1 MDFKNFKKG
10 RKKLQETVNTKMKDQ
25 LKPKFAKDER
35 FWTTT
40 KDDSGNA
47 DAIFRF
53 LPQPDL
59 DLPPIIMYFYHGFKE
74 KGKWFI
80 ENCPVTKD
88 GPCPS
93 CEYAEPFWEEDT
105 KESKQIAGKYYR
117 TKQFVSNILML
128 KDSNKPENNGKVFLY
143 RFGTK
148 IYDKINDKLFP
159 ESDLDE
165 PVTIMDL
172 WEGSNFRLKLRKVSG
187 RNNYDTSSFSD
198 TITPISKK
206 EENIEKIFKKLYT
219 LEEFLEDDKFKT
231 YEELQKKFNRIM
243 KIKGGASVVTKSKSE
258 GSGSKE
264 DDGLVDDF
272 SDDVKPDSKEE
283 KDDIKGDVTKDD
295 DFSFEDE
302 SSTEK
307 VEDEKKSEEKKS
319 EKKDDSDDFNF
330 DDEDDF
336 NFED

>member
-35 FWTTT
+35 FWMPT

-47 DAIFRF
+47 DALFRF

-59 DLPPIIMYFYHGFKE
+59 EAPPIIMYFYHGFKE

-80 ENCPVTKD
+80 ENCPTTKD
-88 GPCPS
+88 NPCPS

-105 KESKQIAGKYYR
+105 KESKQIAGKFYR
-117 TKQFVSNILML
+117 TKQFVSNILVL
-128 KDSNKPENNGKVFLY
+128 KDSAKPENNGKVFLY

-165 PVTIMDL
+165 PITIMDL
-172 WEGSNFRLKLRKVSG
+172 WEGANFRLKLRKVSG

-198 TITPISKK
+198 TITPVSKK

-219 LEEFLEDDKFKT
+219 LDEFLEDDKYKT
-231 YEELQKKFNRIM
+231 YDELKKKFNRIM
-243 KIKGGASVVTKSKSE
+243 KIKGGASIVKSTKTE
-258 GSGSKE
+258 GAGTK
-264 DDGLVDDF
+264 DDKDLVDDF
-272 SDDVKPDSKEE
+272 SDDVTPDTKE
-283 KDDIKGDVTKDD
+283 DDIEGKVTEDD
-295 DFSFEDE
+295 DFNFEDE
-302 SSTEK
+302 TTEVK
-307 VEDEKKSEEKKS
+307 EDEKEVEVKEDEKKS
-319 EKKDDSDDFNF
+319 DDSDDFNF

-336 NFED
+336 NFEE